1 MSKAPVHIN
10 THRCQSPFGA
20 LLVGETAQ
28 GICSLTF
35 IDSLKAEPT
44 EQALNEIHR
53 QFPRAQLTPVSEGK
67 CNLAAY
73 FDNPREALLPLDI
86 HGSEFQR
93 RVWQALAAIPF
104 GEVRSYQ
111 QVAQA
116 IKKPSASRAVAN
128 ACGANKISLLIPC
141 HRVIASNGE
150 LGGYHWGIERKS
162 RLLEWEAGLSAQ

>member
-10 THRCQSPFGA
+10 TYRFQSPFGA
-20 LLVGETAQ
+20 LLVGETTQ

-35 IDSLKAEPT
+35 INSLKTEST
-44 EQALNEIHR
+44 EQALDEIRR
-53 QFPRAQLTPVSEGK
+53 QFPRAQLTPVSEGN

-93 RVWQALAAIPF
+93 HVWQALAAIPF

-111 QVAQA
+111 QIAQA
-116 IKKPSASRAVAN
+116 IEKPSASRAVAN

-141 HRVIASNGE
+141 HRVIASSGA
-150 LGGYHWGIERKS
+150 LGGYHWGIERKA
-162 RLLEWEAGLSAQ
+162 RLLEWEAGLFAQ

>member
-1 MSKAPVHIN
+1 MLKAPALIN
-10 THRCQSPFGA
+10 TYRFQSPFGA

-35 IDSLKAEPT
+35 IDSLKTEST
-44 EQALNEIHR
+44 EQVLDEIRR
-53 QFPRAQLTPVSEGK
+53 QFPRARLTPVSEGN

-93 RVWQALAAIPF
+93 HVWQALAAIPF

-111 QVAQA
+111 QIAQA
-116 IKKPSASRAVAN
+116 IEKPSASRAVAN

-141 HRVIASNGE
+141 HRVIASSGA